1 MSLDRR
7 LRILENKVRMLES
20 ENVYDERL
28 AANIEQAMQIIADKL
43 DMPLSELYE
52 VLR

>member
-1 MSLDRR
+1 
-7 LRILENKVRMLES
+7 MLES

-28 AANIEQAMQIIADKL
+28 AANIEEAMQIIADKL